1 MESPLFL
8 SSTTLV
14 GDPVVNTAG
23 DGLGELHDIMLDT
36 ASGRIAYGVVGF
48 GGMLG
53 IGTKLFAVPW
63 SAVSIDTENKTL
75 VIDVD
80 RETLEAA
87 PGFDPDHW
95 PQPGDGVWSQMYR
108 HYGYEPYWEDP
119 APPLA

>member
-1 MESPLFL
+1 MEAPLFL